1 MCIDIRL
8 RRSPCN
14 PHNLSF
20 RKGGGK
26 VLRNYTGAGR
36 ACRVVIGAKMAA
48 LANDASSGRAGADGR
63 AGYSHLNDLRTKMN
77 SRRRPRPSLPLSS
90 SWTAHA
96 R

>member
-20 RKGGGK
+20 RKEGGK

-48 LANDASSGRAGADGR
+48 LANDASSGRAGEENR
-63 AGYSHLNDLRTKMN
+63 ERKQ
-77 SRRRPRPSLPLSS
+77 PQCSLDSIPFHFGG
-90 SWTAHA
+90 AVGVP
-96 R
+96 